1 MSDYKCDFF
10 QLFLNFDFDM
20 SLRDIVFEKE
30 LFDNDV
36 RVQFIFSDG
45 LGFTFSSSYGED
57 FIGIE
62 IITRDSFEYLNIEKV
77 RKYMKVLSIISSI
90 HFEWFIV
97 ANFITEE
104 SNNLIRR
111 TLPKLKEKG
120 YDESN
125 FSQFE
130 FFHSD
135 IGNSIVIS
143 DSINNIVDDVDILY
157 NGFRWEI
164 ENEQYCITIPEDYFM
179 KVSMST
185 VETSHQNYCM
195 TYFSRIT
202 FFRTTPFKSF
212 LNSVWCRSGVEK
224 WVRIINERL

>member
-1 MSDYKCDFF
+1 MSEYKCDFF

-45 LGFTFSSSYGED
+45 LGFT
-57 FIGIE
+57 
-62 IITRDSFEYLNIEKV
+62 FEYLNIEKV

-143 DSINNIVDDVDILY
+143 DSNNNIVDDVDILY

-164 ENEQYCITIPEDYFM
+164 ENEQYRITIPEDYFM

-185 VETSHQNYCM
+185 VETCHQNYCM

-224 WVRIINERL
+224 WLKIINEGL